1 MSLRWRLFFLYLLP
15 LLAMTLVLLV
25 SLRSVAIRAANA
37 HMADMA
43 QMMPGMVAD
52 IQEAIAVG
60 ITQAVFI
67 GLGLGVLVA
76 ISASFLVSDRLS
88 HTFTRLSRASR
99 VIAAGRYDERI
110 EYAGGDEVGEL
121 VGAFNEMAER
131 LEETESL
138 RRELLATISHELRT
152 PLSNIQGYMEGLMDG
167 VVPEDPATYQLVY
180 REAGRLARLVQDV
193 ERLSRVEAGV
203 EPPRPTLLPAG
214 PLVSEVIER
223 IWPLFQERGV
233 ALEKRESEGSLMVWA
248 DEDKLVQVLLSLLDN
263 AVKHTPKSGR
273 VTVTVAE
280 GPNTTTLLRVTDTG
294 VGIPAED
301 LPHVFE
307 RFYRVDKSR
316 SQVGGGT
323 GIGLAVARSLVQQMD
338 GDISASSI
346 LGEGA
351 TFVVM
356 LPGGPPG

>member
-1 MSLRWRLFFLYLLP
+1 MSLRWRLFLLYLLP
-15 LLAMTLVLLV
+15 LAAMTLVLLV
-25 SLRSVAIRAANA
+25 SLRNIAIGAANA

-43 QMMPGMVAD
+43 SMMPGLVTD
-52 IQEAIAVG
+52 IEEAIAAG

-67 GLGLGVLVA
+67 GLGLGIVVA
-76 ISASFLVSDRLS
+76 ITASFLVSDRLS
-88 HTFTRLSRASR
+88 STFVRLSRASR
-99 VIAAGRYDERI
+99 IIAAGRYDERI
-110 EYAGGDEVGEL
+110 DYTSGDEIGEM

-203 EPPRPTLLPAG
+203 EPPRPSLLPAG

-223 IWPLFQERGV
+223 IRPLFQEREV
-233 ALEKRESEGSLMVWA
+233 ALEKREAEGNLMVWA
-248 DEDKLVQVLLSLLDN
+248 DEDKLVQVLLSMLDN

-273 VTVTVAE
+273 VTVTVEE
-280 GPNTTTLLRVTDTG
+280 GAGVKTGLRITDTG

-316 SQVGGGT
+316 SQEGGGT
-323 GIGLAVARSLVQQMD
+323 GIGLAVARSLVEQM
-338 GDISASSI
+338 GGTISATSTI
-346 LGEGA
+346 GEGA
-351 TFVVM
+351 TFLVE
-356 LPGGPPG
+356 LPGGPPK

>member
-1 MSLRWRLFFLYLLP
+1 VSLRWRLFFLYLLP
-15 LLAMTLVLLV
+15 LVAMTLVLLV
-25 SLRSVAIRAANA
+25 SLRNIAVSAASA
-37 HMADMA
+37 HMADMGS
-43 QMMPGMVAD
+43 MMPGMVAD
-52 IQEAIAVG
+52 IEEAVAVG
-60 ITQAVFI
+60 VTQAVFI
-67 GLGLGVLVA
+67 GLGLGILVA
-76 ISASFLVSDRLS
+76 ITASFLVSDRLS

-99 VIAAGRYDERI
+99 VIAAGRYAERI
-110 EYAGGDEVGEL
+110 EYTGTDEVGEL

-203 EPPRPTLLPAG
+203 EPPMPNLLPAG

-223 IWPLFQERGV
+223 IRPLCQEREV
-233 ALEKRESEGSLMVWA
+233 ALEKLEPEERLMVWA

-263 AVKHTPKSGR
+263 AVKHTPRGGG
-273 VTVTVAE
+273 VTVEVAE
-280 GPNTTTLLRVTDTG
+280 GRDSRTLLRVIDSG
-294 VGIPAED
+294 AGIPEVD

-316 SQVGGGT
+316 SQMGGGT
-323 GIGLAVARSLVQQMD
+323 GIGLAVARSLVEQM
-338 GDISASSI
+338 GGTISATST
-346 LGEGA
+346 LGEGS
-351 TFVVM
+351 TFVVE
-356 LPGGPPG
+356 LPGGAPE